1 MSESLTTVDAEVV
14 TASSGSFV
22 SRNPNASVA
31 LGSGAALGP
40 LIVWFVGLTGTPMT
54 PEVGAAFGGVVA
66 ALFLLIGRRG
76 IRGLLT
82 QIWRGGEGE
91 KQ

>member
-1 MSESLTTVDAEVV
+1 MSESLTAVNAGTV
-14 TASSGSFV
+14 TAGSGNVV

-40 LIVWFVGLTGTPMT
+40 LVVWFVGLTGTPMSA
-54 PEVGAAFGGVVA
+54 EVGAAFGGIVA

-76 IRGLLT
+76 IRGLLA

>member
-1 MSESLTTVDAEVV
+1 MSESLTAADAGAI
-14 TASSGSFV
+14 TASSGNLI

-40 LIVWFVGLTGTPMT
+40 LIVWVVGLTGTPMT
-54 PEVGAAFGGVVA
+54 AEVGAAFSGVVA

-76 IRGLLT
+76 IRGLLA
-82 QIWRGGEGE
+82 QAWRGGDGE
-91 KQ
+91 NH

>member
-1 MSESLTTVDAEVV
+1 MSESLTAVDAEVV

-40 LIVWFVGLTGTPMT
+40 LIVWSVGLTGTPMSA
-54 PEVGAAFGGVVA
+54 EVGAAFGGVVA

-76 IRGLLT
+76 VRGLLS